1 VGVRIG
7 MLGVTVERISG
18 GEIGT
23 RHWTGEQRAAA
34 AMVRKR
40 FPRVYSCKRCRLAE
54 TRREYWTAG
63 LGPIVANAFESG
75 LLDIPPY
82 RSISTMN

>member
-1 VGVRIG
+1 MVSETGPRC
-7 MLGVTVERISG
+7 
-18 GEIGT
+18 
-23 RHWTGEQRAAA
+23 WTGEQKAAA
-34 AMVRKR
+34 ATVRKR

-63 LGPIVANAFESG
+63 LGPIVANRFESG
-75 LLDIPPY
+75 LLDISSY